1 MCIPIS
7 YIRAANAKMI
17 ELKYEKEINS
27 NLRNIIINDSIII
40 DELNNTIIK
49 NENIYKKNISKV
61 KKERNI
67 SYGISIGS
75 IILFIISLL

>member
-1 MCIPIS
+1 
-7 YIRAANAKMI
+7 MI

>member
-1 MCIPIS
+1 
-7 YIRAANAKMI
+7 MI

-27 NLRNIIINDSIII
+27 NLRNIIINDSVII
-40 DELNNTIIK
+40 DDLNNTIVK
-49 NENIYKKNISKV
+49 NKNIYKKNISKV

>member
-1 MCIPIS
+1 
-7 YIRAANAKMI
+7 MI

-27 NLRNIIINDSIII
+27 NLRNIIINDSVII
-40 DELNNTIIK
+40 DELNNTIVK

>member
-1 MCIPIS
+1 
-7 YIRAANAKMI
+7 MI

-27 NLRNIIINDSIII
+27 NLRNIIINDSVII
-40 DELNNTIIK
+40 DDLNNTIVK
-49 NENIYKKNISKV
+49 NKNVYKKNISKV